1 MGSRP
6 THYPPTEPPP
16 RPPCHSSVLLSCLSP
31 KGSSVPVEGSFM
43 SAKRCVWSGCCEAP
57 MGAWGHFRAW
67 LPTPTDRTMGARPD
81 TRLHCGALSG
91 THGEARSHAAQM
103 CAVVAAVEAQMHCG
117 VEALAIEAHPAT
129 SSRFPEE
136 ASSSTLSSSSHY
148 LFSSLPAWSPWGHH
162 CLGRIIL

>member
-1 MGSRP
+1 
-6 THYPPTEPPP
+6 
-16 RPPCHSSVLLSCLSP
+16 
-31 KGSSVPVEGSFM
+31 
-43 SAKRCVWSGCCEAP
+43 

-148 LFSSLPAWSPWGHH
+148 LFSSLPAWSPWGHQ